1 MSATLTLHGLTRD
14 YGGPAPAL
22 SDLTLRVP
30 AGSCVAVVGPSG
42 SGKTTV
48 LRLASGLC
56 RPDRGDV
63 LLDGTSVLDVAPEK
77 RGMAMVFQRPL
88 LFPHRNVLDNVAFS
102 ARVHGV
108 SRRRARAD
116 AAEYLDLVQLPG
128 FGSRHPGELSG
139 GQEQRVALARAL
151 AARPTVL
158 LLDEPFSALDA
169 ALRAEMHDLVRQ
181 VRAALDPTIV
191 LVTHDQAEA
200 ASLAD
205 CVAVLSAGHLVQHDT
220 VDRIYSRPTTL
231 TTARQMGGRNEVPGE
246 VRGHHHHSV
255 LGSLALPVD
264 VRPPQGPGVLVFRQ
278 ESVQVTDGDAP
289 DALAQGVVV
298 ASRPIGARR
307 LLTIEVV
314 APKMSSHDRSGVQ
327 VHAETPPGHPIRE
340 GDQVGIRL
348 PPHALSVVPGADV
361 SPYLPGTAVRS
372 DGHTFDATEATDV
385 EASQSGAGASP

>member
-1 MSATLTLHGLTRD
+1 MSATLTLQGLTRD

-22 SDLTLRVP
+22 SDLTLTVT

-48 LRLASGLC
+48 LRLASGLD
-56 RPDRGDV
+56 RPDQGDV
-63 LLDGTSVLDVAPEK
+63 RLDEASVLEVAPEE

-88 LFPHRNVLDNVAFS
+88 LFPHRSVQDNVAFS
-102 ARVHGV
+102 ARVRGE

-116 AAEYLDLVQLPG
+116 AEEYLDLVQLSG

-151 AARPTVL
+151 AARPRVL

-205 CVAVLSAGHLVQHDT
+205 CVAVLSAGRLVQHDT
-220 VDRIYSRPTTL
+220 VEGIYSRPTSL

-255 LGSLALPVD
+255 LGSVALPVD
-264 VRPPQGPGVLVFRQ
+264 VRPPPGPGVLVFRQ
-278 ESVQVTDGDAP
+278 ESVQVTDP
-289 DALAQGVVV
+289 DATDALVAGAVV
-298 ASRPIGARR
+298 ASRPVGARR

-314 APKMSSHDRSGVQ
+314 ASGTSYDGSPVQ
-327 VHAETPPGHPIRE
+327 VHAEIPPGHPVRN
-340 GDQVGIRL
+340 GDRVGL
-348 PPHALSVVPGADV
+348 LLSPHALSVVPDV
-361 SPYLPGTAVRS
+361 DVPPRLHGTAAGFDGDRSRPTGVR
-372 DGHTFDATEATDV
+372 DGG
-385 EASQSGAGASP
+385 ASQSGAGASS

>member
-1 MSATLTLHGLTRD
+1 MSADLTLHGLTRD

-22 SDLTLRVP
+22 ADLTLEVP
-30 AGSCVAVVGPSG
+30 AGSCLAVVGPSG

-48 LRLASGLC
+48 LRLASGLD
-56 RPDRGDV
+56 RPDSGDV
-63 LLDGTSVLDVAPEK
+63 RLDGASVLDMAPEA

-88 LFPHRNVLDNVAFS
+88 LFPHRSVLDNVAFS
-102 ARVHGV
+102 ARVRGE
-108 SRRRARAD
+108 SRRRARAE
-116 AAEYLDLVQLPG
+116 AEDYLDLVQLSG

-151 AARPTVL
+151 AARPRVL

-205 CVAVLSAGHLVQHDT
+205 CVAVLAAGRLLQHNT
-220 VDRIYSRPTTL
+220 VDRIYSRPTSL

-255 LGSLALPVD
+255 LGFLALPVD

-278 ESVQVTDGDAP
+278 ESVQVTDHDAP
-289 DALAQGVVV
+289 GLLTEGTVV

-307 LLTIEVV
+307 LLTIEVLCHGTTYG
-314 APKMSSHDRSGVQ
+314 ASAAQ
-327 VHAETPPGHPIRE
+327 VHAETPPGHPARE
-340 GDQVGIRL
+340 GDRVGITL
-348 PPHALSVVPGADV
+348 SPHALTVVPAESGTPPPPMIERPALAGADPTTPGRV
-361 SPYLPGTAVRS
+361 S
-372 DGHTFDATEATDV
+372 
-385 EASQSGAGASP
+385 SGR